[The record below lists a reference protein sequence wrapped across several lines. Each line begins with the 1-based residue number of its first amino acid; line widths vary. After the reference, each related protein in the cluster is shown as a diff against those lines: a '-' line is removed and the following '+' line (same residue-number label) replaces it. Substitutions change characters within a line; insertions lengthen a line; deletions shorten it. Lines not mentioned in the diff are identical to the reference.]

1 MLCLWL
7 QFFVHLACKEFLIL
21 LLQYKLKLI
30 NILFEIFGVKVLRI
44 LNWFTCFNQQRILVG
59 ALLELQLVSLDLFE
73 DTRSQILGVKLE
85 ANHDLTN
92 VLWLGHLQFFIGY
105 AVLIVAL
112 LQRSA

>member
-7 QFFVHLACKEFLIL
+7 QFFIHLACKEFLVL

-30 NILFEIFGVKVLRI
+30 DILFEILGVEVLRI
-44 LNWFTCFNQQRILVG
+44 LNWLTCFDQQRVLIYAV
-59 ALLELQLVSLDLFE
+59 LELQLVGLDLLE
-73 DTRSQILGVKLE
+73 HIRSQILCVELE
-85 ANHDLTN
+85 ANHDLAN
-92 VLWLGHLQFFIGY
+92 VLWLGHFQFFIGY